1 MSTDNRGLREVMK
14 ILLNWGRR
22 KFCDA
27 TRELHKLREKLAALK
42 ACHARDEIRVE
53 IFLIKINILIS

>member
-1 MSTDNRGLREVMK
+1 MSTDNRGLGEVMK

-42 ACHARDEIRVE
+42 ACHARDEIRVV
-53 IFLIKINILIS
+53 F